1 MLKSLLFNLTLLV
14 SLHYILAQSYRSWPV
29 TRSGLGYWARLALF
43 SGTSILLMQVPT
55 RLADGVFVDTR
66 TVPLAFVT
74 LMYGPVGGVLVTLP
88 VIAYRLWVGGN
99 GVLAAIPSLIGVL
112 LIATLL
118 RRTLLRRPGSWLPWP
133 WIPVV
138 FCLQGVS
145 LLLLPNGRPLF
156 EQAYPTLLLF
166 NTIGAVIGWG
176 ILRDRFATLRLT
188 RDWRAAA
195 VTDTLTGLANRRQ
208 FDEDVS
214 LLEPG
219 DVLMLIDLDHF
230 KRVNDTF
237 GHQVGDEVL
246 REVAS
251 RLTAEGRGRDRAY
264 RYGGEE
270 FAMIFRAVPVP
281 VITSVADRL
290 RLAVGAQ
297 VIPATDER
305 VTVSIGAVA
314 FSRVPVS
321 TLLIRADTALYA
333 AKEDGRD
340 RVYVWSEKD
349 GDATPVSPQAKEAG
363 MTSALTGT

>member
-1 MLKSLLFNLTLLV
+1 MMSSLLFNLTLLV
-14 SLHYILAQSYRSWPV
+14 TLHYGLAQSYRSWPV

-74 LMYGPVGGVLVTLP
+74 LIYGPVAGLAVTLP
-88 VIAYRLWVGGN
+88 VIAYRLWVGGS

-118 RRTLLRRPGSWLPWP
+118 RRTLLHRPGSWLPWP

-145 LLLLPNGRPLF
+145 LLLLPNGRQLF
-156 EQAYPTLLLF
+156 EQAYPALLLV
-166 NTIGAVIGWG
+166 NTVGAVVGWG
-176 ILRDRFATLRLT
+176 ILRERFATLRLT

-195 VTDTLTGLANRRQ
+195 VTDALTGLANRRQ
-208 FDEDVS
+208 FDEDVR

-251 RLTAEGRGRDRAY
+251 RLTGEGRGRDRAY

-270 FAMIFRAVPVP
+270 FAMIFRSVPERAIP
-281 VITSVADRL
+281 NVAERL
-290 RLAVGAQ
+290 RSAVSAR
-297 VIPATDER
+297 VMPATQAR
-305 VTVSIGAVA
+305 LTVSVGAVA
-314 FSRVPVS
+314 FSGVSVP
-321 TLLIRADTALYA
+321 TLLARADKALYA
-333 AKEDGRD
+333 AKEAGRD
-340 RVYVWSEKD
+340 QVRLWKEVSGEVV
-349 GDATPVSPQAKEAG
+349 PVQEEDPARPDLLGGS
-363 MTSALTGT
+363 SS

>member
-1 MLKSLLFNLTLLV
+1 MLSSLLFNLTLLV
-14 SLHYILAQSYRSWPV
+14 TLHYALAHSYRSWPV
-29 TRSGLGYWARLALF
+29 VQSGPGYWARLALF

-74 LMYGPVGGVLVTLP
+74 LMYGPAAGLLVTLP
-88 VIAYRLWVGGN
+88 VIAYRLWVGGS
-99 GVLAAIPSLIGVL
+99 GVLAAIPTLISVL

-118 RRTLLRRPGSWLPWP
+118 RHTLLRHPGSWLPWP

-145 LLLLPNGRPLF
+145 LLLLPNGRQLF

-195 VTDTLTGLANRRQ
+195 ITDALTGLANRRQ

-251 RLTAEGRGRDRAY
+251 RLTGEGRGRDRAY

-270 FAMIFRAVPVP
+270 FAMIFRFVPEGAIP
-281 VITSVADRL
+281 NVAERL
-290 RLAVGAQ
+290 RSAVSAR
-297 VIPATDER
+297 VMSATQAR
-305 VTVSIGAVA
+305 VTVSVGAVA
-314 FSRVPVS
+314 FSGVSVP
-321 TLLIRADTALYA
+321 TLLARADTALYA
-333 AKEDGRD
+333 AKEAGRD
-340 RVYVWSEKD
+340 QVRIW
-349 GDATPVSPQAKEAG
+349 KEAG
-363 MTSALTGT
+363 GEGVPVPEEDPAQPDLLT